1 MDEVQT
7 TRNKMYR
14 GQVVKTL
21 GFFYPDPMTVEDLK
35 GALIARGISIAA
47 DTVKVL
53 HYLADKEYIR
63 IKEGGSSEF
72 KDDDIVHL
80 TAKGIDL
87 LESTIIDPGVIL

>member
-35 GALIARGISIAA
+35 GALIARGISITA

-63 IKEGGSSEF
+63 IKEGGNSEF

-87 LESTIIDPGVIL
+87 IEATIIDPGVIL